1 MKQIEVN
8 RADAGQRLDKYL
20 KRIFPDMK
28 GGFLYK
34 MLRKKNITLNTKK
47 ASGSELVKEGDRIQ
61 CFFSEET
68 FLKFSRQIKT
78 EDGIQN
84 ALVSSF
90 SVNTE
95 YEKAYRELKGIC
107 VIYEDEYILL
117 LNKPAGV
124 LSQKAKKDDLSLN
137 EWMLGYLLADDKI
150 KPTDL
155 THFKPSVCNRLDRN
169 TSGIVICGKT
179 LAATR
184 MINQMLKDRS
194 LHKYYRT
201 YVHGR
206 LEGKETLT
214 AWHKKDTSDNHA
226 DISFQIT
233 EQEKYAY
240 DEIITTYHALESRKQ
255 YSYLE
260 IELVTGKTHQI
271 RAHLAA
277 YGHPIVGDKKY
288 VQLYRKKTGKMINP
302 VTEQGYPKFQLLHAY
317 RLKFPFITG
326 EWEYLSGKEF
336 ICKEPKVF
344 QVFQTNYFR

>member
-47 ASGSELVKEGDRIQ
+47 ASGSETIKEGDLIQ
-61 CFFSEET
+61 CFFSDET
-68 FLKFSRQIKT
+68 FLKFSGQVQTEKGAQIHELSAKSNM
-78 EDGIQN
+78 EY
-84 ALVSSF
+84 
-90 SVNTE
+90 VN
-95 YEKAYRELKGIC
+95 AYRDLKGIT
-107 VIYEDEYILL
+107 VVYEDENILL
-117 LNKPAGV
+117 LNKPAGI

-137 EWMLGYLLADDKI
+137 EWMLGYLLAGNKY
-150 KPTDL
+150 KSADL
-155 THFKPSVCNRLDRN
+155 MHFKPSVCNRLDRN

-179 LAATR
+179 LATTR
-184 MINQMLKDRS
+184 MISQMLKDRS

-288 VQLYRKKTGKMINP
+288 LQLYRNKEKMINP
-302 VTEQGYPKFQLLHAY
+302 VTEQGYPQFQLLHAY
-317 RLKFPFITG
+317 RLVFPVMTG
-326 EWEYLSGKEF
+326 EWEYLSKKEF

-344 QVFQTNYFR
+344 QVFQTNFFR

>member
-1 MKQIEVN
+1 MKQIEVKK
-8 RADAGQRLDKYL
+8 ADAGQRLDKYL
-20 KRIFPDMK
+20 KRVFPEM
-28 GGFLYK
+28 GSSFLYK

-47 ASGSELVKEGDRIQ
+47 ASGSESVKEGDLIQ

-68 FLKFSRQIKT
+68 FFKFSGKRHT
-78 EDGIQN
+78 ETGAQVHE
-84 ALVSSF
+84 LSGKS
-90 SVNTE
+90 NTE
-95 YEKAYRELKGIC
+95 YEKAYHDLKGIT
-107 VIYEDEYILL
+107 VVYEDEHILL

-184 MINQMLKDRS
+184 MISQLLKDRT

-226 DISFQIT
+226 DICFQIT
-233 EQEKYAY
+233 EQEKNTY
-240 DEIITTYHALESRKQ
+240 DEIITTYHAMETGKE

-271 RAHLAA
+271 RAHLSA

-288 VQLYRKKTGKMINP
+288 RELSHKKTGQMLNVAAIK
-302 VTEQGYPKFQLLHAY
+302 GYPQFQLLHAY
-317 RLKFPFITG
+317 RLVFPVMTG
-326 EWEYLSGKEF
+326 EWEYLSKKEF
-336 ICKEPKVF
+336 ICKEPKTF
-344 QVFQTNYFR
+344 LLFKTNLFR